1 MACSVFLLLW
11 QLFLLYYSWQACFI
25 YVLKPVLSSFNCLWA
40 VTQKS
45 QFKDCPGCL
54 EVQMCTVR
62 SMPSLSH
69 LANTEC
75 PLTVKHCARC
85 QAAFCN
91 PGHYPSVNCL
101 GLVPK
106 GLSTEIGSSFL
117 YSLILPTSCLLA
129 NLKSNLY
136 FCLFLP
142 FHLSNN
148 SIVFYR
154 IIAWGRRV
162 FFFF

>member
-1 MACSVFLLLW
+1 MFGFLITLTIFLLLC
-11 QLFLLYYSWQACFI
+11 YYSGQACFI
-25 YVLKPVLSSFNCLWA
+25 YVLKPVLSLFNCLWA

-62 SMPSLSH
+62 SIPSFSH

-85 QAAFCN
+85 QAVFCN
-91 PGHYPSVNCL
+91 SGHYPSVNCL

-106 GLSTEIGSSFL
+106 GLSTEIGSLFL

-129 NLKSNLY
+129 QKNLICISAY
-136 FCLFLP
+136 F
-142 FHLSNN
+142 FHFTYLIILSY
-148 SIVFYR
+148 FTE
-154 IIAWGRRV
+154 
-162 FFFF
+162 

>member
-1 MACSVFLLLW
+1 
-11 QLFLLYYSWQACFI
+11 
-25 YVLKPVLSSFNCLWA
+25 
-40 VTQKS
+40 
-45 QFKDCPGCL
+45 
-54 EVQMCTVR
+54 MCTVR

-106 GLSTEIGSSFL
+106 GLSTEIGSLFL

-162 FFFF
+162 FFFFFKGHLQKKLTTDTLNYLLNFTVTLMLSFTYPLN